1 MLLKLS
7 EYINDAERRASE
19 CSERA
24 TRSNREDLQAEWL
37 HLQRTWVRVAE
48 AFRVVESLERFVLDK
63 NGYAPRVTDSG
74 ASRSQ
79 NGEAMDQD

>member
-7 EYINDAERRASE
+7 EYINDAETRASE
-19 CSERA
+19 CGERA
-24 TRSNREDLQAEWL
+24 TRCNRRDLQAEWL

-63 NGYAPRVTDSG
+63 NGYQTRIADIG
-74 ASRSQ
+74 ASRSPK
-79 NGEAMDQD
+79 EAMD